1 MAAAVQNQI
10 RKVEE
15 KIKPYLYE
23 GPLTSY
29 WGLVEGKTK
38 VKREQIAFG
47 ILGLLALYLLFGW
60 GNDFL
65 CNFLGFIYP
74 AYASVLAVESKGSHD
89 DTEWLMYWVIYA
101 LFGFIEYIG
110 YSFFQTLP
118 FYWLGKCIFLVWL
131 MVPGDKGGSKFLY
144 TRFVRPFAL
153 KHRSTVDQHLRDAK
167 AYASKCAPNS
177 CNTISRPPGQ
187 MYQLL
192 RAPCAFYPGR
202 PPCSMFPTWPL
213 LSKIFEQ
220 LKERKQKSDETV
232 TSYYDA
238 IIKLCHNTTNRQRTL
253 SKNTQVGHISYQA
266 ELINH
271 LILPVSSEDANYQPT
286 HFKSFIY
293 KRSNTRKSGFCDSL
307 LREKR
312 KVRFT
317 DFTCETERRE
327 DQQHYCYKCYPSK
340 ASLEN
345 GTINILDEEPLNYN
359 DREEAHVRDELSN
372 EIKNMPDDDNQQDTR
387 NNQHQ
392 EYINH
397 KPLTRNQRQNRKH
410 QAKNIDMKSF
420 GKFIID

>member
-202 PPCSMFPTWPL
+202 PPCSMFPTL
-213 LSKIFEQ
+213 NNKQHHAIVDTGSAVTIINQQFIKTIYHTDFVYKNKLHKSANCTSISIIGEIQLEVKIQ
-220 LKERKQKSDETV
+220 GHKTL
-232 TSYYDA
+232 
-238 IIKLCHNTTNRQRTL
+238 IIADVTTN
-253 SKNTQVGHISYQA
+253 
-266 ELINH
+266 LITD
-271 LILPVSSEDANYQPT
+271 ILLGNDWIMQNNV
-286 HFKSFIY
+286 II
-293 KRSNTRKSGFCDSL
+293 DSL
-307 LREKR
+307 QRHITLIDKN
-312 KVRFT
+312 
-317 DFTCETERRE
+317 RR
-327 DQQHYCYKCYPSK
+327 D
-340 ASLEN
+340 
-345 GTINILDEEPLNYN
+345 
-359 DREEAHVRDELSN
+359 
-372 EIKNMPDDDNQQDTR
+372 
-387 NNQHQ
+387 
-392 EYINH
+392 
-397 KPLTRNQRQNRKH
+397 
-410 QAKNIDMKSF
+410 
-420 GKFIID
+420 

>member
-101 LFGFIEYIG
+101 LFGFLEYIG

-167 AYASKCAPNS
+167 AYASK
-177 CNTISRPPGQ
+177 
-187 MYQLL
+187 
-192 RAPCAFYPGR
+192 
-202 PPCSMFPTWPL
+202 
-213 LSKIFEQ
+213 
-220 LKERKQKSDETV
+220 V
-232 TSYYDA
+232 
-238 IIKLCHNTTNRQRTL
+238 
-253 SKNTQVGHISYQA
+253 
-266 ELINH
+266 
-271 LILPVSSEDANYQPT
+271 
-286 HFKSFIY
+286 
-293 KRSNTRKSGFCDSL
+293 
-307 LREKR
+307 
-312 KVRFT
+312 
-317 DFTCETERRE
+317 
-327 DQQHYCYKCYPSK
+327 
-340 ASLEN
+340 
-345 GTINILDEEPLNYN
+345 YN
-359 DREEAHVRDELSN
+359 N
-372 EIKNMPDDDNQQDTR
+372 
-387 NNQHQ
+387 
-392 EYINH
+392 
-397 KPLTRNQRQNRKH
+397 
-410 QAKNIDMKSF
+410 
-420 GKFIID
+420 